1 MKLNDEYKSKLEEV
15 VTECTVKD
23 QAILDRNSKLEDMR
37 KIVSRLT
44 ATNNDMLGIL
54 SSKVR
59 LEESFKTLE
68 TANRNLMQVRYICN
82 ENGPHFEENGVP
94 CRSL

>member
-1 MKLNDEYKSKLEEV
+1 
-15 VTECTVKD
+15 
-23 QAILDRNSKLEDMR
+23 MR

-68 TANRNLMQVRYICN
+68 TANRNLMQVRYIRN
-82 ENGPHFEENGVP
+82 ENGSHRPIKAKKYAK
-94 CRSL
+94 L

>member
-1 MKLNDEYKSKLEEV
+1 
-15 VTECTVKD
+15 
-23 QAILDRNSKLEDMR
+23 MR

-68 TANRNLMQVRYICN
+68 TANRNLMQVRYIRN
-82 ENGPHFEENGVP
+82 ENGSHRPIDVRKRLKNMPNFKYFITLYY
-94 CRSL
+94 RSSKKKSDKI

>member
-1 MKLNDEYKSKLEEV
+1 
-15 VTECTVKD
+15 
-23 QAILDRNSKLEDMR
+23 MR

-68 TANRNLMQVRYICN
+68 TANRNLMQVRYIRN
-82 ENGPHFEENGVP
+82 ENGSHRPIKRLKNMPNFKHFITLYY
-94 CRSL
+94 RSSKKKSDKI

>member
-1 MKLNDEYKSKLEEV
+1 
-15 VTECTVKD
+15 
-23 QAILDRNSKLEDMR
+23 MR

-68 TANRNLMQVRYICN
+68 TANRNLMQVRYIRN
-82 ENGPHFEENGVP
+82 ENGSHRPIKCKEKAKKYAI
-94 CRSL
+94 L

>member
-1 MKLNDEYKSKLEEV
+1 
-15 VTECTVKD
+15 
-23 QAILDRNSKLEDMR
+23 MR

-68 TANRNLMQVRYICN
+68 TANRNLMQVRYIRN
-82 ENGPHFEENGVP
+82 ENGSHRPIKKDKKYAK
-94 CRSL
+94 L

>member
-1 MKLNDEYKSKLEEV
+1 MEEV

-68 TANRNLMQVRYICN
+68 TANRNLMQVRYIRN
-82 ENGPHFEENGVP
+82 ENGSHRPIRKG
-94 CRSL
+94 

>member
-1 MKLNDEYKSKLEEV
+1 
-15 VTECTVKD
+15 
-23 QAILDRNSKLEDMR
+23 MR

-68 TANRNLMQVRYICN
+68 TANRNLMQVRYIRN
-82 ENGPHFEENGVP
+82 EN
-94 CRSL
+94 RSHRPIKGSKICQTLNTL

>member
-1 MKLNDEYKSKLEEV
+1 MEEV

-68 TANRNLMQVRYICN
+68 TANRNLMQVRSIRN
-82 ENGPHFEENGVP
+82 AN
-94 CRSL
+94 

>member
-1 MKLNDEYKSKLEEV
+1 
-15 VTECTVKD
+15 
-23 QAILDRNSKLEDMR
+23 MR

-68 TANRNLMQVRYICN
+68 TANRNLMQVRYIRN
-82 ENGPHFEENGVP
+82 ENGSHRPIMFGKG
-94 CRSL
+94 

>member
-1 MKLNDEYKSKLEEV
+1 
-15 VTECTVKD
+15 
-23 QAILDRNSKLEDMR
+23 MR

-68 TANRNLMQVRYICN
+68 TANRNLMQVRYIRN
-82 ENGPHFEENGVP
+82 ENGSHTPIMLGKG
-94 CRSL
+94 

>member
-1 MKLNDEYKSKLEEV
+1 
-15 VTECTVKD
+15 
-23 QAILDRNSKLEDMR
+23 MR

-68 TANRNLMQVRYICN
+68 TANRNLMQVRYIRN
-82 ENGPHFEENGVP
+82 ENGSHRPMLSIKA
-94 CRSL
+94 RKYAKL

>member
-1 MKLNDEYKSKLEEV
+1 
-15 VTECTVKD
+15 
-23 QAILDRNSKLEDMR
+23 MR

-68 TANRNLMQVRYICN
+68 TANRNLMQVRYIRN
-82 ENGPHFEENGVP
+82 ENGPHSPIKWGPMSF
-94 CRSL
+94 SMS

>member
-1 MKLNDEYKSKLEEV
+1 
-15 VTECTVKD
+15 
-23 QAILDRNSKLEDMR
+23 MR

-68 TANRNLMQVRYICN
+68 TANRNLMQVRYIRN
-82 ENGPHFEENGVP
+82 ENESHRPVIGKG
-94 CRSL
+94 

>member
-1 MKLNDEYKSKLEEV
+1 MEEV

-68 TANRNLMQVRYICN
+68 TANRNLMQVRYIRN
-82 ENGPHFEENGVP
+82 ENGSHRPIMLGKG
-94 CRSL
+94 

>member
-1 MKLNDEYKSKLEEV
+1 
-15 VTECTVKD
+15 
-23 QAILDRNSKLEDMR
+23 MR

-68 TANRNLMQVRYICN
+68 TANRNLMQVRYIRN
-82 ENGPHFEENGVP
+82 KNGSHRPIMLGKG
-94 CRSL
+94 

>member
-1 MKLNDEYKSKLEEV
+1 
-15 VTECTVKD
+15 
-23 QAILDRNSKLEDMR
+23 MR

-68 TANRNLMQVRYICN
+68 TANRNLMQVRYIRN
-82 ENGPHFEENGVP
+82 ENGSHRPIKRLKNMPNFKYFITLYY
-94 CRSL
+94 RSSKKKSDKI

>member
-1 MKLNDEYKSKLEEV
+1 
-15 VTECTVKD
+15 
-23 QAILDRNSKLEDMR
+23 MR

-68 TANRNLMQVRYICN
+68 TANRNLMQVRYIRN
-82 ENGPHFEENGVP
+82 ENGSHRPIIGKG
-94 CRSL
+94 LKYAKL